1 MADRKMETFNNL
13 PINQKAKE
21 FLDKIGENTSPDI
34 PYSVQL
40 LLWAIHKGYI
50 FVEEDMLLETVRA
63 MATWSPVRLLNFF
76 IYSEKR
82 EEGSTEILPDSE
94 DPIDFARIILDDI
107 EKRIMDY
114 FPWYRSCLET

>member
-1 MADRKMETFNNL
+1 METFNNL

-63 MATWSPVRLLNFF
+63 MATWSPVRLFNFF
-76 IYSEKR
+76 MGSENVGSGLA
-82 EEGSTEILPDSE
+82 ETLLSTE
-94 DPIDFARIILDDI
+94 DPVDFARIILDDI

-114 FPWYRSCLET
+114 FPWYGSCLET